1 MNDLLEWNVYWE
13 DFNKNQIIVRNVF
26 NLSSSFNTYLK
37 ENFKKNNLKE
47 DFCKQLERD
56 LQYCYWSKCEYE
68 IIISSWLSKDDCE
81 IKIDV
86 YDQIMINW
94 DKFCNYVWENK
105 SLIKKL

>member
-1 MNDLLEWNVYWE
+1 MLEWNVYWE
-13 DFNKNQIIVRNVF
+13 DFNKNQIVVKNVF
-26 NLSSSFNTYLK
+26 KLSSSFNKYLK
-37 ENFKKNNLKE
+37 KKKKKNNLKE

-56 LQYCYWSKCEYE
+56 LHYCYWSKCEYE
-68 IIISSWLSKDDCE
+68 IIISSWPSRADCE

-94 DKFCNYVWENK
+94 DKFCDYVWENK